1 MHPFRSER
9 RNITRWLALAVV
21 AAGLSCI
28 GNLAQAQNWPTKPIR
43 LIVGFPA
50 GGTAD
55 VIARLLAEGM
65 RERLGQPVVV
75 DNKPGIAGAIA
86 AAELVA
92 SPADGYTYLVAVSGL
107 VSEVPHFAK
116 IRFDPFKDV
125 KPLAELAS
133 GGLVLVGSS
142 DLPARNM
149 KELATHL
156 KATTGQLSF
165 ASYSA
170 GTISHTLGLQLNK
183 ALGLNMIHIPY
194 RGSPPALL
202 DVSTGRVQI
211 MFDGAATSIP
221 LINSGKLR
229 AYAVTSPSRLIAL
242 PDVPTISEAGYPDLS
257 DVIWMGLWTTP
268 DVPGSVQDRVRNA
281 TLQTL
286 AQPNVKSKLTELGLN
301 PGSPITSAEL
311 SAKLLVAS
319 NKQGSILRSI
329 GINPQ

>member
-1 MHPFRSER
+1 MHPFRRKR
-9 RNITRWLALAVV
+9 RNLTRWLALAVGV
-21 AAGLSCI
+21 GLSCL

-92 SPADGYTYLVAVSGL
+92 SPADGYTFLVAVSGL

-149 KELATHL
+149 KELANYL
-156 KATTGQLSF
+156 KATAGQLSF

-229 AYAVTSPSRLIAL
+229 AYAVTSPVRLIAL
-242 PDVPTISEAGYPDLS
+242 PDVPTIAEAGFPDLS

-268 DVPGSVQDRVRNA
+268 DVPGSVQERVRNA
-281 TLQTL
+281 TIQTL

-311 SAKLLVAS
+311 SAKLIAAS
-319 NKQGSILRSI
+319 NKQGSILRTI
-329 GINPQ
+329 GITPQ